1 MSEGYETPGLIAT
14 AISKGNAT
22 AESVL
27 LEKYY
32 RQVLFVLQRNTQ
44 DPELAKDLCQ
54 ETFRIMIERLRKEPL
69 EDPEKLSSFLH
80 SIAKNLRIAEFRK
93 SERRQT
99 YPDSELIEQTA
110 SDQAEQFD
118 ELLKERSR
126 IAVRKLIFSMSNER
140 DRTILYRFY
149 IEDHDKED
157 ICLDLGLSIRH
168 FDKVIYRAKQRFKQL
183 VLSEAGKNLEEI
195 TI

>member
-14 AISKGNAT
+14 AISKGNTT

-27 LEKYY
+27 LKKYY

-44 DPELAKDLCQ
+44 DAELAKDLCQ

-140 DRTILYRFY
+140 DRTILYRYY
-149 IEDHDKED
+149 IEDCDKED